1 MVQNMTYPIMTA
13 EEAARLIKN
22 NDTIGIGGFSSVGV
36 PKVVP
41 AALARYAIDEHE
53 AGRAFQVGLVT
64 GGATGPSI
72 DTDLTLAHAVKFRT
86 PFQSNKDMRG
96 AINSGEVQYFDCH
109 LSMIGQDVHYGFL
122 GKINVAIV
130 EASEI
135 LPDGNLI
142 LSTSVGITP
151 TLLKMADSVIVELN
165 SAHAGKLTGMHDIY
179 VPEMPPYRK
188 PFMITA
194 PGDRIGTIYA
204 EVDPKKVIAVVETNM
219 SDRQAG
225 FTPLNEETRAI
236 GAHVS
241 DFLVSELKRG
251 GIPKEFLPLQSGVGN
266 IANAVIG
273 ALGDNPDVPAFSMFT
288 EVIQNS
294 VIDLMLKG
302 RCNYVTGSS
311 LSLTDDALE
320 TMYANMDVFGQRV
333 LLRSQEITN
342 HPECIRRL
350 GIIALN
356 TALEA
361 DIFGNVNSTH
371 VCGTKMMNGI
381 GGSADFARN
390 AFLSIFT
397 TPSTAKGGAISSI
410 VPMVTHTDSSEHSV
424 RVLITEQGIA
434 DLRGKS
440 PSQRARLIIENCAHP
455 DYKQLLWDYLKLS
468 EGKGFHTPHSLQ
480 NAFRMHL
487 EFADSGDMRNTTFL
501 K

>member
-1 MVQNMTYPIMTA
+1 MVQNMTYPIMTD

-151 TLLKMADSVIVELN
+151 TLLKMADYVIVELN

>member
-1 MVQNMTYPIMTA
+1 MVQNMTYPIMTD

-151 TLLKMADSVIVELN
+151 TLLKMADYVIVELN

-302 RCNYVTGSS
+302 QCNYVTGSS

>member
-1 MVQNMTYPIMTA
+1 MKYPVLTA

-22 NDTIGIGGFSSVGV
+22 DDVIGIGGFSSVGV
-36 PKVVP
+36 PKAVP
-41 AALARYAIDEHE
+41 AALAKYAIEEHA
-53 AGRAFQVGLVT
+53 AGRPFQVGLIT

-72 DTDLTLAHAVKFRT
+72 DTDLPLAHAVKFRT
-86 PFQSNKDMRG
+86 PFQSNKNMRN
-96 AINSGEVQYFDCH
+96 AINTGEVQYFDCH

-122 GKINVAIV
+122 GKLDYAIV

-135 LPDGNLI
+135 TPEGNLI
-142 LSTSVGITP
+142 LSTSVGISP
-151 TLLKMADSVIVELN
+151 TLLLKAEHIIIELN
-165 SAHAGKLTGMHDIY
+165 AAHTGKLTGMHDIY

-188 PFMITA
+188 PFMITS
-194 PGDRIGTIYA
+194 PGDRIGTID
-204 EVDPKKVIAVVETNM
+204 VKIDPKKVVAVVETNTT
-219 SDRQAG
+219 DNQDG
-225 FTPLNEETRAI
+225 FKPLDDDTRAI

-241 DFLVSELKRG
+241 NFLVSELKRG

-294 VIDLMLKG
+294 VIDLMLNG

-320 TMYANMDVFGQRV
+320 TMYSNMDVFGKRV
-333 LLRSQEITN
+333 LLRPQEITN

-371 VCGTKMMNGI
+371 VSGTKMMNGI

-390 AFLSIFT
+390 AFISIFT
-397 TPSTAKGGAISSI
+397 TPSRAKGGCISSI
-410 VPMVTHTDSSEHSV
+410 VPMVTHVDSSEHSV
-424 RVLITEQGIA
+424 RVIVTEQGVA

-440 PSQRARLIIENCAHP
+440 PSQRARTIIENCVHP
-455 DYKQLLWDYLKLS
+455 DYKQLLWDYLKIT
-468 EGKGFHTPHSLQ
+468 EGKGLHTPHSLQ

-487 EFADSGDMRNTTFL
+487 ELEQSGDMRNTKFI
-501 K
+501 

>member
-1 MVQNMTYPIMTA
+1 MVQNMTYPIMTD

-151 TLLKMADSVIVELN
+151 TLLKMADYVIVELN
-165 SAHAGKLTGMHDIY
+165 SAHAGKLTGMHDNY

>member
-1 MVQNMTYPIMTA
+1 MVQNMTYPIMTD

-41 AALARYAIDEHE
+41 AALARYAIEEHE

-151 TLLKMADSVIVELN
+151 TLLKMADYVIVELN

>member
-1 MVQNMTYPIMTA
+1 MIKYPVMSA
-13 EEAARLIKN
+13 EEAARLIK
-22 NDTIGIGGFSSVGV
+22 DGDVIGIGGFSSVGV
-36 PKVVP
+36 PKAVP
-41 AALARYAIDEHE
+41 AAIAKYATEEHE
-53 AGRAFQVGLVT
+53 AGRPFQIGLIT
-64 GGATGPSI
+64 GGATGPAI
-72 DTDLTLAHAVKFRT
+72 DTDLAVSHAVKFRT
-86 PFQSNKDMRG
+86 PFQSNKDMRS
-96 AINSGEVQYFDCH
+96 AINKGEVQYFDCH

-122 GKINVAIV
+122 GKMDVAIL

-135 LPDGNLI
+135 TPEGNLI
-142 LSTSVGITP
+142 LSTSVGIGP
-151 TLLKMADSVIVELN
+151 DLAAHADHIIVELN
-165 SAHAGKLTGMHDIY
+165 AAHAGKLTGMHDIY
-179 VPEMPPYRK
+179 LPEIPPYRK
-188 PFMITA
+188 PFMITS
-194 PGDRIGTIYA
+194 PGDRIGTIDLKI
-204 EVDPKKVIAVVETNM
+204 DPKKVIAVVNTN
-219 SDRQAG
+219 SRDNQAG
-225 FTPLNEETRAI
+225 FKPLDDDTRAI

-241 DFLVSELKRG
+241 NFLVNELKNG

-294 VIDLMLKG
+294 VMDLIMKG

-311 LSLTDDALE
+311 LSLTDDCLDM
-320 TMYANMDVFGQRV
+320 MYDNMEIFGDRV

-371 VCGTKMMNGI
+371 VMGTRMMNGI

-390 AFLSIFT
+390 AYLSIFT
-397 TPSTAKGGAISSI
+397 TPSLAKGGAISSI

-424 RVLITEQGIA
+424 RILVTEQGVA

-455 DYKQLLWDYLKLS
+455 DYKQLLWDYLRLS
-468 EGKGFHTPHSLQ
+468 EGKGMHTPHSLRH
-480 NAFRMHL
+480 AFAMHIAF
-487 EFADSGDMRNTTFL
+487 EETGDMRNAKF
-501 K
+501 

>member
-1 MVQNMTYPIMTA
+1 MVQNMTYPIMTD

-122 GKINVAIV
+122 GKINIAIV

-151 TLLKMADSVIVELN
+151 TLLKMADYVIVELN

-501 K
+501 N

>member
-1 MVQNMTYPIMTA
+1 MVNYPRLTA
-13 EEAARLIKN
+13 EEAARLIK
-22 NDTIGIGGFSSVGV
+22 DGDVIGIGGFSSVGT
-36 PKVVP
+36 PKVIP
-41 AALARYAIDEHE
+41 AALAEYAIQEHE
-53 AGRAFQVGLVT
+53 AGRAFKVGLVT
-64 GGATGPSI
+64 GGATGPQI
-72 DTDLTLAHAVKFRT
+72 DTQLAQAKAVKFRT

-96 AINSGEVQYFDCH
+96 QINSGEVQYFDCH
-109 LSMIGQDVHYGFL
+109 LSMIGQDVAYGFL
-122 GKINVAIV
+122 GSINVAIV

-135 LPDGNLI
+135 TEEGSVI
-142 LSTSVGITP
+142 LSTSVGISP
-151 TLLKMADSVIVELN
+151 TLIQKADKVLIELN
-165 SAHAGKLTGMHDIY
+165 AAHAGKLTGMHDIY
-179 VPEMPPYRK
+179 LPEMPPYRK
-188 PFMITA
+188 PFMITS
-194 PGDRIGTIYA
+194 PGDRIGTIDVK
-204 EVDPKKVIAVVETNM
+204 VDPKKVIGVVETNIRDNM
-219 SDRQAG
+219 AG
-225 FTPLNEETRAI
+225 FKPLDDDTRRI

-241 DFLVSELKRG
+241 NFLVSELKRG

-294 VIDLMLKG
+294 VMDLIMKG
-302 RCNYVTGSS
+302 RCQYVTGSS
-311 LSLTDDALE
+311 LSLTEDALNL
-320 TMYANMDVFGQRV
+320 MYDNMDVFGERV
-333 LLRSQEITN
+333 LLRPQEITN

-371 VCGTKMMNGI
+371 VSGTKMMNGI

-397 TPSTAKGGAISSI
+397 TPSMAKGGMISSI

-424 RVLITEQGIA
+424 RVLVTEQGVA

-455 DYKQLLWDYLKLS
+455 DYKQLLWDYLRLS
-468 EGKGFHTPHSLQ
+468 EGKGFHTPHSLRH
-480 NAFRMHL
+480 AFAMHL
-487 EFADSGDMRNTTFL
+487 AYEETGDMRNAKF
-501 K
+501 

>member
-1 MVQNMTYPIMTA
+1 MVQNMTYPIMTD

-96 AINSGEVQYFDCH
+96 AVNSGEVQYFDCH

-151 TLLKMADSVIVELN
+151 TLLKMADYVIVELN

>member
-1 MVQNMTYPIMTA
+1 
-13 EEAARLIKN
+13 
-22 NDTIGIGGFSSVGV
+22 
-36 PKVVP
+36 
-41 AALARYAIDEHE
+41 
-53 AGRAFQVGLVT
+53 
-64 GGATGPSI
+64 
-72 DTDLTLAHAVKFRT
+72 
-86 PFQSNKDMRG
+86 
-96 AINSGEVQYFDCH
+96 
-109 LSMIGQDVHYGFL
+109 
-122 GKINVAIV
+122 
-130 EASEI
+130 
-135 LPDGNLI
+135 
-142 LSTSVGITP
+142 
-151 TLLKMADSVIVELN
+151 
-165 SAHAGKLTGMHDIY
+165 
-179 VPEMPPYRK
+179 
-188 PFMITA
+188 
-194 PGDRIGTIYA
+194 
-204 EVDPKKVIAVVETNM
+204 M

>member
-1 MVQNMTYPIMTA
+1 MVQNMTYPIMTD

-151 TLLKMADSVIVELN
+151 TLLKMADYVIVELN

-480 NAFRMHL
+480 NAFCMHL

>member
-1 MVQNMTYPIMTA
+1 MVQNMTYPIMTD

-151 TLLKMADSVIVELN
+151 TLLKMADHVIVELN

-487 EFADSGDMRNTTFL
+487 EFAGSGDMRNTTFL

>member
-1 MVQNMTYPIMTA
+1 MTYPIMTA

-22 NDTIGIGGFSSVGV
+22 NDTVGIGGFSSVGV

-122 GKINVAIV
+122 GKIDVAIV

-151 TLLKMADSVIVELN
+151 TLLKMADYVIVELN

-219 SDRQAG
+219 SDRQPG

-241 DFLVSELKRG
+241 NFLVSELKRG
-251 GIPKEFLPLQSGVGN
+251 GIPKEFLPLQSGLGN

-434 DLRGKS
+434 DLRGTS

>member
-1 MVQNMTYPIMTA
+1 MVQNMTYPIMTD

-151 TLLKMADSVIVELN
+151 TLLKMADYVIVELN

-455 DYKQLLWDYLKLS
+455 NYKQLLWDYLKLS

>member
-1 MVQNMTYPIMTA
+1 MVQNMTYPIMTD

-151 TLLKMADSVIVELN
+151 TLLKMADYVIVELN

-440 PSQRARLIIENCAHP
+440 PSQRARLIIDNCAHP

>member
-1 MVQNMTYPIMTA
+1 MVQNMTYPIMTD

-72 DTDLTLAHAVKFRT
+72 DTDLSLAHAVKFRT

-151 TLLKMADSVIVELN
+151 TLLKMADYVIVELN

>member
-1 MVQNMTYPIMTA
+1 MNYPILTA
-13 EEAARLIKN
+13 EEAVRLIN
-22 NDTIGIGGFSSVGV
+22 NGDTIGIGGFSSVGT
-36 PKVVP
+36 PKVIP
-41 AALARYAIDEHE
+41 AALADYANELHN
-53 AGRAFQVGLVT
+53 AGKAFKIGLVT
-64 GGATGPSI
+64 GGATGPQI
-72 DTDLTLAHAVKFRT
+72 DTDLVKADAITFRT
-86 PFQSNKDMRG
+86 PFQSNSDMRG
-96 AINSGEVQYFDCH
+96 AINSGKIQYFDCH
-109 LSMIGQDVHYGFL
+109 LSMIGQDVAYGFL
-122 GKINVAIV
+122 GKIDVAIV

-135 LPDGNLI
+135 TPEGNLI
-142 LSTSVGITP
+142 LSTSVGISP
-151 TLLKMADSVIVELN
+151 TLINKAEKVLIELN
-165 SAHAGKLTGMHDIY
+165 EAHAGKLKGMHDIY
-179 VPEMPPYRK
+179 LPEMPPYRK
-188 PFMITA
+188 PFMITH
-194 PGDRIGTIYA
+194 PGDRIGTID
-204 EVDPKKVIAVVETNM
+204 VKIDPKKVIGVVKTNIRDNM
-219 SDRQAG
+219 AG
-225 FTPLNEETRAI
+225 FKPLDDDTRRI

-241 DFLVSELKRG
+241 NFLVSELKRG

-294 VIDLMLKG
+294 VMDLIMKG

-311 LSLTDDALE
+311 LSLTEDALNM
-320 TMYANMDVFGQRV
+320 MYDHMDVFGERV
-333 LLRSQEITN
+333 LLRPQEITN

-371 VCGTKMMNGI
+371 VLGTKMMNGI

-397 TPSTAKGGAISSI
+397 TPSVAKGGNISSI

-424 RVLITEQGIA
+424 RVLVTEQGVA

-440 PSQRARLIIENCAHP
+440 PSQRARLIIENCVHP
-455 DYKQLLWDYLKLS
+455 DYKQLLWDYLRLT
-468 EGKGFHTPHSLQ
+468 EGKGLHTPHSLQ

-487 EFADSGDMRNTTFL
+487 EFAQSGDMRNTKFV
-501 K
+501 

>member
-1 MVQNMTYPIMTA
+1 MVQNMTYPIMTG

-151 TLLKMADSVIVELN
+151 TLLKMADYVIVELN

>member
-1 MVQNMTYPIMTA
+1 
-13 EEAARLIKN
+13 
-22 NDTIGIGGFSSVGV
+22 
-36 PKVVP
+36 
-41 AALARYAIDEHE
+41 
-53 AGRAFQVGLVT
+53 
-64 GGATGPSI
+64 
-72 DTDLTLAHAVKFRT
+72 
-86 PFQSNKDMRG
+86 MRG

-151 TLLKMADSVIVELN
+151 TLLKMADYVIVELN

>member
-1 MVQNMTYPIMTA
+1 MINYPVMTA
-13 EEAARLIKN
+13 EEAARLIK
-22 NDTIGIGGFSSVGV
+22 DGDVVGIGGFSSVGV
-36 PKVVP
+36 PKAVP
-41 AALARYAIDEHE
+41 AALAKYATEEHA
-53 AGRAFQVGLVT
+53 AGRSFQVGLIT
-64 GGATGPSI
+64 GGATGPAV
-72 DTDLTLAHAVKFRT
+72 DTDLPLAHAVKFRT
-86 PFQSNKDMRG
+86 PFQSNANMRK
-96 AINSGEVQYFDCH
+96 AINTGETEYFDVH

-122 GKINVAIV
+122 GKMNIAIV

-135 LPDGNLI
+135 TPEGNLI
-142 LSTSVGITP
+142 LSTSVGISP
-151 TLLKMADSVIVELN
+151 TLVEMADKVIIELN
-165 SAHAGKLTGMHDIY
+165 AAHAGKLTGMHDIY
-179 VPEMPPYRK
+179 LPEIPPYRK
-188 PFMITA
+188 PFMITS
-194 PGDRIGTIYA
+194 PGDRIGTIDCKI
-204 EVDPKKVIAVVETNM
+204 DPKKVIAVVNTDLRDN
-219 SDRQAG
+219 QAG
-225 FTPLNEETRAI
+225 FKPLDDDTRAI

-241 DFLVSELKRG
+241 NFLVNELKRG

-294 VIDLMLKG
+294 VMDLIMKG

-311 LSLTDDALE
+311 LSLTEDALNM
-320 TMYANMDVFGQRV
+320 MYDNMDVFGSRV
-333 LLRSQEITN
+333 LLRPQEITN

-371 VCGTKMMNGI
+371 VLGTKMMNGI

-397 TPSTAKGGAISSI
+397 TPSLAKGGAISSI

-424 RVLITEQGIA
+424 RILVTEQGVA

-440 PSQRARLIIENCAHP
+440 PKQRAHLIIENCVHP
-455 DYKQLLWDYLKLS
+455 DYKQLLWDYLRLN
-468 EGKGFHTPHSLQ
+468 EGTGVHTPHSLR
-480 NAFRMHL
+480 NAFAMHL
-487 EFADSGDMRNTTFL
+487 AFEETGDMRNTKFI
-501 K
+501 

>member
-22 NDTIGIGGFSSVGV
+22 NDTVGIGGFSSVGV

-151 TLLKMADSVIVELN
+151 TLLKMADYVIVELN

>member
-1 MVQNMTYPIMTA
+1 MVQNMTYPIMTD
-13 EEAARLIKN
+13 EEATRLIKN

-151 TLLKMADSVIVELN
+151 TLLKMADYVIVELN